1 MIAVGRHLLDSTAFA
16 LLVGVVCWCMRR
28 RGAATRHTLW
38 MIAVMKFAVPTAL
51 FFWAGE
57 RLRGLFPPAPAPTV
71 LPAVLSRWAIYP
83 AVSDASTSVPNTS
96 FHPLVLFWL
105 TGAALALGLWLPKL
119 RTSWNSSESAEDF
132 EQRAFVRL
140 KELVGVGKHVQLRFC
155 GALAEPLL
163 AGFLNPVV
171 MIPSGLVRQLSPA
184 ELDSV
189 ILHELSHAKRRDNWT
204 AAFAHAITCV
214 FWFYPLL
221 WWMEK
226 RLHQER
232 ELACDEMVIRSGA
245 AVDDYVAGILK
256 VCEFRLNEDVAGI
269 SAVSG
274 SNLKN
279 RMEVVMSLSSQGPLP
294 HIPKALVAILAAGIV
309 SLPLG
314 IGLVTASI
322 PRVAYASSQNAQDG
336 QAKSQEPIACTFADV
351 GYPEGT
357 VIKEGDG
364 PEQMCAR
371 VLAEDAKHPFGPPT
385 YFAEWIRTSE
395 AIRQRSAAVVRLA
408 PPPPAAPFFCS
419 PKPPTGGGLCTCEG
433 GGQFSSGGRVNSAK
447 SPFQLRCD
455 HGKWVQ
461 TTTPNVQRE

>member
-1 MIAVGRHLLDSTAFA
+1 MIAAGHHLLDSTAFA
-16 LLVGVVCWCMRR
+16 LLVAMICWCMRR
-28 RGAATRHTLW
+28 RAPAARHTLW
-38 MIAVMKFAVPTAL
+38 LIAVTKFAVPAAI

-57 RLRGLFPPAPAPTV
+57 RLRGLFPSAPAPTV
-71 LPAVLSRWAIYP
+71 LPVVLSRWVTYS
-83 AVSDASTSVPNTS
+83 AVSNPSTSVANTS

-105 TGAALALGLWLPKL
+105 TGAAIALGLWLPKL
-119 RTSWNSSESAEDF
+119 RTSWSSSESAEDF

-140 KELVGVGKHVQLRFC
+140 KQLVGVRQRVQLRFC
-155 GALAEPLL
+155 GAVAEPLL

-189 ILHELSHAKRRDNWT
+189 ILHELSHAKRRDNW
-204 AAFAHAITCV
+204 AAALAHAITCV

-226 RLHQER
+226 RLQRER
-232 ELACDEMVIRSGA
+232 ELACDEMVIRCGT
-245 AVDDYVAGILK
+245 AVDDYIAGILK
-256 VCEFRLNEDVAGI
+256 VCEFRLSEDVAGI

-279 RMEVVMSLSSQGPLP
+279 RMEVVMSLSSEGPLP
-294 HIPKALVAILAAGIV
+294 HIPKALVALLVAGIV

-314 IGLVTASI
+314 IGLVTASNT
-322 PRVAYASSQNAQDG
+322 RVAYASSQNVQDT
-336 QAKSQEPIACTFADV
+336 KSKEPIACTFADV

-395 AIRQRSAAVVRLA
+395 AIRQRSATVVRLA
-408 PPPPAAPFFCS
+408 PPPPVFCS
-419 PKPPTGGGLCTCEG
+419 PTPPTGGGLCTCEG
-433 GGQFSSGGRVNSAK
+433 GGQFSSGGWVNSAK

-461 TTTPNVQRE
+461 TTAPNVQRE